1 MIASGSSIVD
11 WTALGKVVLYSLVA
25 GVGVSLAFGITI
37 RGSVRFAELRR
48 ERAAAPRPAAY
59 VTVALLGLAVSAA
72 AVAYGIVLMTKK

>member
-48 ERAAAPRPAAY
+48 EGSGAQAAAY